1 VRREPEFLIRVFLC
15 PKFSSAL
22 LKLPKTKG
30 KKSICKIFFINLI
43 PDSKTIMTHKIRIHL
58 ADDHQVLID
67 GLTNLLRT
75 VSQFEVVGNS
85 LDGTSIYEDITK
97 NNADIL
103 LLDISM
109 PNKDGIEV
117 LKEFNEKEF
126 PCKVIILSSY
136 DDLKIVKEVMKLGA
150 KGYLT
155 KKSAGENIIEAIEAV
170 NKDEE
175 YFDKHIREKIFANFT
190 QNNPKLNK
198 STFNT
203 ENQFLS
209 ERETEIIT
217 LISLEYSAREISEEL
232 FISIN
237 TVETHRKNIMKKLNT
252 KNVIGLVKYA
262 LKNNLIKP

>member
-1 VRREPEFLIRVFLC
+1 MILRF
-15 PKFSSAL
+15 
-22 LKLPKTKG
+22 
-30 KKSICKIFFINLI
+30 KS
-43 PDSKTIMTHKIRIHL
+43 IMTHKTRIHL

-75 VSQFEVVGNS
+75 VSDFEVVGNS
-85 LDGTSIYEDITK
+85 LDGISVYEDVIK
-97 NNADIL
+97 NNTDIL

-109 PNKDGIEV
+109 PKKDGIEV
-117 LKEFNEKEF
+117 LKEFNEKGF

-175 YFDKHIREKIFANFT
+175 YFDKHIREKIFTNFT

-198 STFNT
+198 PAFS

-209 ERETEIIT
+209 EREIEIIT
-217 LISLEYSAREISEEL
+217 LISLEYSAKEISEEL
-232 FISIN
+232 FISVN
-237 TVETHRKNIMKKLNT
+237 TVETHRKNIMKKLKT
-252 KNVIGLVKYA
+252 KNVIGVVKYA
-262 LKNNLIKP
+262 LKNNLINP